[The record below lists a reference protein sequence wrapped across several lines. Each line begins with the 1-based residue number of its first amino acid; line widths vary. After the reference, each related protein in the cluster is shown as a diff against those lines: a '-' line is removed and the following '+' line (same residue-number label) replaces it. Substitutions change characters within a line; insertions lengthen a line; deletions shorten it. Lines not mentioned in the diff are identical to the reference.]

1 MTYLPNVVFDVGM
14 HKGED
19 TEFYLKK
26 GFDVVAFEAN
36 PELIAHCARR
46 FGDDIAQG
54 RLRIVEG
61 AIAPETAGERLVFY
75 KNAQKSVW
83 GTIEASWADRNQRLG
98 TESIKIE
105 VPRTDLASAF
115 QTYGMPYYLKIDI
128 EGADHVVLQELQK
141 CDDRP
146 RFISIEAEKV
156 DFAEL
161 RKTLTALQSLGYTAF
176 KAIQQAT
183 IPDTKFVTTTVR
195 GEPLSHVFAYGA
207 SGPFGEDLPGSWSG
221 HDACLHQFETIFKLY
236 RLFGDD
242 GIVSSAPG
250 GALLVR
256 GLARLYRKPLP
267 GWYDIH
273 ATLG

>member
-1 MTYLPNVVFDVGM
+1 
-14 HKGED
+14 
-19 TEFYLKK
+19 
-26 GFDVVAFEAN
+26 
-36 PELIAHCARR
+36 
-46 FGDDIAQG
+46 
-54 RLRIVEG
+54 
-61 AIAPETAGERLVFY
+61 
-75 KNAQKSVW
+75 
-83 GTIEASWADRNQRLG
+83 
-98 TESIKIE
+98 
-105 VPRTDLASAF
+105 
-115 QTYGMPYYLKIDI
+115 
-128 EGADHVVLQELQK
+128 
-141 CDDRP
+141 
-146 RFISIEAEKV
+146 
-156 DFAEL
+156 
-161 RKTLTALQSLGYTAF
+161 LTALQSLGYTAF

-207 SGPFGEDLPGSWSG
+207 SGPFGEDLSGSWSG

-273 ATLG
+273 ATWG